1 MAQRTKKTVKSV
13 ETPAPET
20 TVVPPTTPAE
30 VVAPVPATD
39 EPVKVQSVDG
49 VVSDKFEILHTKV
62 NDLTVAL
69 RDLQTS
75 LRAIQKEVVKIVKSN
90 VKKTKTRNTNG
101 AKKTPS
107 GFAKPT
113 KLSDVLC
120 DFLGVE
126 KGTEL
131 ARTDVTR
138 RINTYIK
145 EHNLQDEKDK
155 RKIHPDLNLSKV
167 LTMKPEDNLTFFN
180 LQTYLKSNFI
190 RPVPVVAPA
199 PVAVA

>member
-1 MAQRTKKTVKSV
+1 MAQRTKKSVKSID
-13 ETPAPET
+13 TPVPET
-20 TVVPPTTPAE
+20 TVAPTTAPE
-30 VVAPVPATD
+30 VVAPVPEVTPE
-39 EPVKVQSVDG
+39 EPVKVQPVDAI
-49 VVSDKFEILHTKV
+49 VSDKFESLHTKV
-62 NDLTVAL
+62 NELTTSL
-69 RDLQTS
+69 RELQTS
-75 LRAIQKEVVKIVKSN
+75 LRTIQKEIVKIVKSN

-138 RINTYIK
+138 RINTYIN

-190 RPVPVVAPA
+190 RPVVPVAPA
-199 PVAVA
+199 VAVA